1 MRQAQR
7 IAALPP
13 YLFAEIDRKVAVKKA
28 EGVDV
33 ISLGIGDPV
42 EPTPQHII
50 DKMLEQV
57 KNPENHR
64 YPSYYGMPAFR
75 KTAAKWFEGRFGV
88 PLDPDEEILPL
99 IGSKEGLAHLYLALT
114 DPGDKAIIPD
124 PGYPV
129 YHTGAILA
137 NAETINLPLLEKNNF
152 LPDYSLISTEDA
164 KAAKL
169 LLLNYPNNPTS
180 AIAGKNT
187 WAEAVE
193 FCKQYDI
200 ALISDSAYCDLTY
213 DGYVAP
219 SVLETPGAKD
229 IAIELISLSKTY
241 NMTGWRIAFAAGNKE
256 ILEALG
262 RVKTNIDSGIFNAI
276 QYAGMEAL
284 EGPQDCVQEMIDIYS
299 GRRDRML
306 ARLEGLGWDVK
317 ACKGSVFLWMKVPDG
332 YTSASFAEFVLEE
345 AGVIVSPGSAYGPS
359 GEGFIRMTMTLQDDR
374 IDEAIDCI
382 VEALG

>member
-13 YLFAEIDRKVAVKKA
+13 YLFAEIDRKVALKKA

-64 YPSYYGMPAFR
+64 YPSYYGMPALR
-75 KTAAKWFEGRFGV
+75 KTAATWFKGRFGV
-88 PLDPDEEILPL
+88 ALDSDEEILPL

-137 NAETINLPLLEKNNF
+137 NAVTINLPLLEKNNF

-164 KAAKL
+164 KEAKL

-200 ALISDSAYCDLTY
+200 ALISDNAYCDLTY

-284 EGPQDCVQEMIDIYS
+284 DGPQDCVQEMIDIYS

-306 ARLEGLGWDVK
+306 ARFEGLGWDVK
-317 ACKGSVFLWMKVPDG
+317 SCKGSVFLWMKVPDG

-359 GEGFIRMTMTLQDDR
+359 GEGFVRMTMTLQDDR
-374 IDEAIDCI
+374 IDEAIDRI